1 MLIIYRS
8 LIILP
13 LLMTTTFSK
22 DQNISSRKPQVLFQG
37 KHGHRRNVGKI
48 QALIPL
54 VSKMDYLWFLD
65 LRFLKDSHT
74 NKEGNFGLG
83 YRYQGHDSI
92 FGFYGFFDR
101 RRSLLNNMYNQF
113 TIGCERLTEKSDVR
127 FNAYFPQEKIFQTHT
142 HHHDSI
148 ITTLETPLKGIDF
161 EMGSSVPFLESL
173 KVYAGGFAF
182 KGKEK
187 VPSFAGYSARM
198 QWKWNDYVSMETSY
212 RNDYVR
218 RNHMY
223 VGVSLQIPIGHALNK
238 KKVDKKNHSLEK
250 RMVDFPIRD
259 EDIVAVVSQY
269 VKMNPYIE
277 KMESL
282 SEDNYDQAFV
292 HKEKQKKKKPLIF
305 LAQDHSEP
313 MHIQPPLAFEKEYQ
327 VYQEEKD
334 VPEIGSFT
342 FEEEFFEVPQ
352 KKEPSVL
359 SPFEDQQEQ
368 TVHHKSFGSEYHDAS
383 PMDEILHILQ
393 NAVEKQGY
401 SSESLYT
408 YFQDLLN
415 YSGVD
420 ENDLQEQKKWL
431 LEKKQIEH
439 EIEMSRIDEL
449 NQARVKPLQPQGRST
464 RRGKSLDLE
473 NFFKSRMK
481 ESAPLKQKAKPPL
494 NLQEEREK
502 LERETELFLKKS
514 EEKRMRLEEE
524 FNHAFE
530 NSIPAESDDLKA
542 KETLKQKEEYA
553 LIFAQ
558 KEKMGLIK
566 GLNSLKQGQIL
577 FDEKAALKSKIEE
590 SFTTLEQELSALK
603 RPSIRRYEFLHLL
616 KSWKYQI
623 DQKIALPSV
632 VVEKRHEK
640 GETFNQSLF
649 ENIVHAMLL
658 KGETKS
664 SMVLHL
670 KNVPLQAEDE
680 ESRKWRL
687 EHETILEE
695 MQKSKEIEE
704 KENAEKS
711 KNKQKRPNRLNMSQF
726 GSLMLRGKKEE
737 DPSKQER
744 RANKTKIDISEK
756 LQKIKEEALL
766 AEQRNLR
773 EIEENERQAQIK
785 REKAENQFRGAFV
798 KFQSYFQPPE
808 FLSSTMTLTQMEER
822 MRKDVERASY
832 DLLRRLNQLSYGQIL
847 FDQRS
852 QMRDDLQKLS
862 DSLFQEI
869 HPIFLKRPTHK
880 RFDFVNQYENFVC
893 QISDAESRERKE
905 LMQD

>member
-1 MLIIYRS
+1 MICFLLLIFQ
-8 LIILP
+8 
-13 LLMTTTFSK
+13 LLSSPSFSK
-22 DQNISSRKPQVLFQG
+22 VNIVPSRIPQVLFQG

-54 VSKMDYLWFLD
+54 VSKMDSLWFLD

-83 YRYQGHDSI
+83 YRYKGHDSI

-101 RRSLLNNMYNQF
+101 RRSLLNNMYNQL
-113 TIGCERLTEKSDVR
+113 TLGLECLTEKSDIR
-127 FNAYFPQEKIFQTHT
+127 LNLYLPQEKIFKTHT

-148 ITTLETPLKGIDF
+148 MTTIETPLKGIDF
-161 EMGSSVPFLESL
+161 EVGRSIPGLDSL
-173 KVYAGGFAF
+173 KMYGGGFAF
-182 KGKEK
+182 KGKGN
-187 VPSFAGYSARM
+187 VSSFAGYSARV
-198 QWKWNDYVSMETSY
+198 QWQCNEYISMETSY
-212 RNDYVR
+212 RKDFVR
-218 RNHMY
+218 RNHAY
-223 VGVSLQIPIGHALNK
+223 VGVSLQIPIGPRLSQK
-238 KKVDKKNHSLEK
+238 KPDKKLINLEK

-269 VKMNPYIE
+269 VKMNPYIK
-277 KMESL
+277 KMESEE
-282 SEDNYDQAFV
+282 EDNYDRAFV
-292 HKEKQKKKKPLIF
+292 HNEKQKKNKNMKKPLIF
-305 LAQDHSEP
+305 LEEDHSEP
-313 MHIQPPLAFEKEYQ
+313 IHIQPPPSFENEDPSF
-327 VYQEEKD
+327 QEENGASGM
-334 VPEIGSFT
+334 ESFT

-352 KKEPSVL
+352 KQEPTVT

-368 TVHHKSFGSEYHDAS
+368 TFNHKSFGSEYHDAS
-383 PMDEILHILQ
+383 PMDEILHIFQ

-401 SSESLYT
+401 SSESLYS
-408 YFQDLLN
+408 YFQNLLN
-415 YSGVD
+415 HSGVD

-431 LEKKQIEH
+431 LEKQQIEH
-439 EIEMSRIDEL
+439 EIEMSRIDEV
-449 NQARVKPLQPQGRST
+449 NQARLKPLQPQGRST

-524 FNHAFE
+524 FNQAFA
-530 NSIPAESDDLKA
+530 NSIPAESDDIKP

-558 KEKMGLIK
+558 KKKMELIK

-623 DQKIALPSV
+623 DQKIALPFI
-632 VVEKRHEK
+632 VVEKKHEK
-640 GETFNQSLF
+640 EESFDKSLF

-680 ESRKWRL
+680 ESRKWRI
-687 EHETILEE
+687 EHETLLEE
-695 MQKSKEIEE
+695 IQKSKEIEE

-726 GSLMLRGKKEE
+726 GSLLNRAKRGE

-744 RANKTKIDISEK
+744 KANKPKIDISEK
-756 LQKIKEEALL
+756 LQKIKAEALL

-773 EIEENERQAQIK
+773 ENEEKERQAQIK
-785 REKAENQFRGAFV
+785 REKAENQFKSAFV
-798 KFQSYFQPPE
+798 KFQSYFHPPE
-808 FLSSTMTLTQMEER
+808 FLSSTMTLVQMEER

-847 FDQRS
+847 FDQR
-852 QMRDDLQKLS
+852 
-862 DSLFQEI
+862 
-869 HPIFLKRPTHK
+869 
-880 RFDFVNQYENFVC
+880 
-893 QISDAESRERKE
+893 
-905 LMQD
+905 